1 MKNKY
6 LISWI
11 NDLYD
16 QLKVEQVFLK
26 IDLRLEYHQ
35 LRMREEDVQKI
46 ACRTYYGH
54 FEFLVMLFW
63 ANK

>member
-6 LISWI
+6 LLSWI

-46 ACRTYYGH
+46 AYRT
-54 FEFLVMLFW
+54 
-63 ANK
+63 

>member
-6 LISWI
+6 LLSWI

-35 LRMREEDVQKI
+35 LRMREEDVHKI
-46 ACRTYYGH
+46 AYRIYYGH